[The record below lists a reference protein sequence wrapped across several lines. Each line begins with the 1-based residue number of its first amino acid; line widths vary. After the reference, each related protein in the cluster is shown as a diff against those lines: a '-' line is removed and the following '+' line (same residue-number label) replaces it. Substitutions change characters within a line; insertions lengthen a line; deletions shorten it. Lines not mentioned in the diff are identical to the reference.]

1 MKQVKL
7 AVYILAGITVL
18 SFFLTWFTAS
28 ASYTISSDFGGG
40 GSDASESVIGLFS
53 GEGFFGL
60 LLLAG
65 AVYMFHKEIKF
76 AYLPIVFNIL
86 NGLVVL
92 YVTTG
97 VKHSSSSVLGTS
109 KAGLYPGIGVYL
121 FMLASTLLL
130 GVLLVKE
137 FKPELFQKGGKIDN
151 MTLLE
156 SISNEYV
163 LAGVILALEF
173 WCSQNM
179 GEFGSFSGFLLGV
192 LFFVAAPYYL
202 AKLGKFDLIQNLI
215 LSHVVVYVLILVF
228 GFLDFYNY
236 ESALRSVGESFFSI
250 TLLALV
256 YEFVIRKKSELIPP
270 KVRELVEKL
279 DLKKMVAILGVVIL
293 FLFAKQFFTSMSS
306 ETQYGQEEET
316 TEEVIEEEVPAP
328 SQVEEQIQV
337 QEEDEST
344 YSEPSPAPAAVEAPA
359 APQKQA
365 VQLYSIQDPDG
376 YTNLRATPGGT
387 IIRKVYENETFELV
401 EAGETY
407 SKIKLKDGT
416 TGFLHNSR
424 IAVAKWWGLFLRIWN
439 FRIAPW
445 ARCSGA
451 IS

>member
-7 AVYILAGITVL
+7 AVYILAGITVV

-28 ASYTISSDFGGG
+28 ASISISSDFGGG
-40 GSDASESVIGLFS
+40 GSDSSQSVIGLFS
-53 GEGFFGL
+53 SEGSFAL

-65 AVYMFHKEIKF
+65 AIYMFHKEIKF
-76 AYLPIVFNIL
+76 AFLPIALNIL
-86 NGLVVL
+86 NGLVIL

-97 VKHSSSSVLGTS
+97 VKHSSSSVFGTS

-163 LAGVILALEF
+163 LGGVILALEF

-179 GEFGSFSGFLLGV
+179 GGFGSFSGFLMGV

-202 AKLGKFDLIQNLI
+202 AKLGKFALIQNLI
-215 LSHVVVYVLILVF
+215 LSHVVVYVLLFVF

-236 ESALRSVGESFFSI
+236 DSALRSVGESFFSI

-256 YEFVIRKKSELIPP
+256 YEFVMRKKSDLIPA
-270 KVRELVEKL
+270 KARELVEKL
-279 DLKKMVAILGVVIL
+279 DLKKIVGILGVVIL
-293 FLFAKQFFTSMSS
+293 LLFVKEFFASTSN
-306 ETQYGQEEET
+306 ETQYNPEEVT
-316 TEEVIEEEVPAP
+316 TEEVTEE
-328 SQVEEQIQV
+328 
-337 QEEDEST
+337 
-344 YSEPSPAPAAVEAPA
+344 EAPA
-359 APQKQA
+359 ASQSDEEVQEEESTYAEPSAEPAAEAAPATPQKQA

-376 YTNLRATPGGT
+376 YTNLRATPGGN
-387 IIRKVYENETFELV
+387 ILRKVYENETFELV

-424 IAVAKWWGLFLRIWN
+424 IAPAN
-439 FRIAPW
+439 
-445 ARCSGA
+445 
-451 IS
+451 

>member
-28 ASYTISSDFGGG
+28 ASITVSSEFGGG
-40 GSDASESVIGLFS
+40 GSDAS
-53 GEGFFGL
+53 
-60 LLLAG
+60 
-65 AVYMFHKEIKF
+65 
-76 AYLPIVFNIL
+76 
-86 NGLVVL
+86 
-92 YVTTG
+92 
-97 VKHSSSSVLGTS
+97 TS
-109 KAGLYPGIGVYL
+109 GLYPGIGVYL

-179 GEFGSFSGFLLGV
+179 GEFGSFSGFLMGV

-202 AKLGKFDLIQNLI
+202 AKLGKFALIQNLI

-228 GFLDFYNY
+228 GFLSLYNY
-236 ESALRSVGESFFSI
+236 DSALRSVGESFFSI

-256 YEFVIRKKSELIPP
+256 YEFVIRKKSELIPA
-270 KVRELVEKL
+270 KARELVEKL
-279 DLKKMVAILGVVIL
+279 DLKKIVAILGVVIL
-293 FLFAKQFFTSMSS
+293 LLFAKQFFTSMSS

-328 SQVEEQIQV
+328 SQEEEQL
-337 QEEDEST
+337 QEEEST
-344 YSEPSPAPAAVEAPA
+344 YAEPSSPTTEVEATPT

-424 IAVAKWWGLFLRIWN
+424 IAVAN
-439 FRIAPW
+439 
-445 ARCSGA
+445 
-451 IS
+451 

>member
-7 AVYILAGITVL
+7 AVYVLAGITVL

-28 ASYTISSDFGGG
+28 SSVKISSTFGGG
-40 GSDASESVIGLFS
+40 GADSSQSVIGLFS
-53 GEGFFGL
+53 GQGFFGL

-65 AVYMFHKEIKF
+65 AVYMFHKEMKF
-76 AYLPIVFNIL
+76 SFIPIALNIL
-86 NGLVVL
+86 NGLAVL
-92 YVTTG
+92 FVTTG
-97 VKHSSSSVLGTS
+97 EKYSSSSSAGS
-109 KAGLYPGIGVYL
+109 SSAGLYPGIGVYL
-121 FMLASTLLL
+121 FMLTSTLLL
-130 GVLLVKE
+130 AVLLVKE
-137 FKPELFQKGGKIDN
+137 FKPELFEKGGKIDN

-156 SISNEYV
+156 SITNEYV
-163 LAGVILALEF
+163 LAGIILALEF

-179 GEFGSFSGFLLGV
+179 GEFGSFSGFLLGI

-202 AKLGKFDLIQNLI
+202 AKLGKFELIQNLI

-256 YEFVIRKKSELIPP
+256 YEFVMRKKSELIPQ
-270 KVRELVEKL
+270 KARELVEKL
-279 DLKKMVAILGVVIL
+279 DLKKIVAILGVVIL
-293 FLFAKQFFTSMSS
+293 LLFAKQFFTSMSN
-306 ETQYGQEEET
+306 ETQSTQEEET
-316 TEEVIEEEVPAP
+316 TEEVIEEESPAP
-328 SQVEEQIQV
+328 SQVEEEEQV
-337 QEEDEST
+337 QEEEEST
-344 YSEPSPAPAAVEAPA
+344 YSEPSPAPAAAAPA

-365 VQLYSIQDPDG
+365 VQLYSIKDPDG

-387 IIRKVYENETFELV
+387 IIRKVLESETFELV

-424 IAVAKWWGLFLRIWN
+424 IALAN
-439 FRIAPW
+439 
-445 ARCSGA
+445 
-451 IS
+451 

>member
-7 AVYILAGITVL
+7 AVYVLAGITVL

-28 ASYTISSDFGGG
+28 SSVKISSTFGGG
-40 GSDASESVIGLFS
+40 GADSSQSVIGLFS
-53 GEGFFGL
+53 GQGFFGL

-65 AVYMFHKEIKF
+65 AVYMFHKEMKF
-76 AYLPIVFNIL
+76 SFIPIAMNIL
-86 NGLVVL
+86 NGLAVL
-92 YVTTG
+92 FVTTG
-97 VKHSSSSVLGTS
+97 EKYSSSSSAGS
-109 KAGLYPGIGVYL
+109 SSAGLYPGIGVYL
-121 FMLASTLLL
+121 FMLTSTLLL
-130 GVLLVKE
+130 AVLLVKE
-137 FKPELFQKGGKIDN
+137 FKPELFEKGGKIDN

-156 SISNEYV
+156 SITNEYV
-163 LAGVILALEF
+163 LAGIILALEF

-179 GEFGSFSGFLLGV
+179 GEFGSFSGFLLGI

-202 AKLGKFDLIQNLI
+202 AKLGKFELIQNLI

-256 YEFVIRKKSELIPP
+256 YEFVMRKKSELIPQ
-270 KVRELVEKL
+270 KARELVEKL
-279 DLKKMVAILGVVIL
+279 DLKKIVAILGVVIL
-293 FLFAKQFFTSMSS
+293 LLFAKQFFTSMSN
-306 ETQYGQEEET
+306 ETQSTQEEET
-316 TEEVIEEEVPAP
+316 TEEVIEEESPAP
-328 SQVEEQIQV
+328 SQVEEEEQV
-337 QEEDEST
+337 QEEEEST
-344 YSEPSPAPAAVEAPA
+344 YSEPSPAPAAAAPA

-365 VQLYSIQDPDG
+365 VQLYSIKDPDG

-387 IIRKVYENETFELV
+387 IIRKVLESETFELV

-424 IAVAKWWGLFLRIWN
+424 IALAN
-439 FRIAPW
+439 
-445 ARCSGA
+445 
-451 IS
+451 

>member
-7 AVYILAGITVL
+7 AVYILAGITVV

-28 ASYTISSDFGGG
+28 ASITISSELGGG

-53 GEGFFGL
+53 GQGFFGL

-65 AVYMFHKEIKF
+65 AVYMFLKEIKF
-76 AYLPIVFNIL
+76 AFLPIALNIL

-97 VKHSSSSVLGTS
+97 VKYSSSSIAGSATS
-109 KAGLYPGIGVYL
+109 GLYPGIGVYL
-121 FMLASTLLL
+121 FMLTSTLLL

-137 FKPELFQKGGKIDN
+137 FKPELFEKGGSIDK
-151 MTLLE
+151 MTPLDF
-156 SISNEYV
+156 ISNEYV
-163 LAGVILALEF
+163 VGGAILGLEF

-179 GEFGSFSGFLLGV
+179 GEFGSFSGFLMGA

-202 AKLGKFDLIQNLI
+202 AKLGKFALIQNLI

-228 GFLDFYNY
+228 GFLDLYNY

-256 YEFVIRKKSELIPP
+256 YEFVMRKKAEVIPP
-270 KVRELVEKL
+270 KAREIIEKL
-279 DLKKMVAILGVVIL
+279 DLKKIVAIWGVVIL
-293 FLFAKQFFTSMSS
+293 LLFAKQFLTSMSS
-306 ETQYGQEEET
+306 ETQDTQEEET
-316 TEEVIEEEVPAP
+316 TEEVIEGEAPAP
-328 SQVEEQIQV
+328 SQEEEQV
-337 QEEDEST
+337 QEEEST
-344 YSEPSPAPAAVEAPA
+344 YAEPSAEPAVEAAPA
-359 APQKQA
+359 TPQKQA
-365 VQLYSIQDPDG
+365 VQLYSIKDPDG
-376 YTNLRATPGGT
+376 YTNMRATPGGT

-424 IAVAKWWGLFLRIWN
+424 IAVAN
-439 FRIAPW
+439 
-445 ARCSGA
+445 
-451 IS
+451 

>member
-7 AVYILAGITVL
+7 AVYILAGITVV

-28 ASYTISSDFGGG
+28 ASITISSELGGG

-53 GEGFFGL
+53 GQGFFGL

-65 AVYMFHKEIKF
+65 AVYMFLKEIKF
-76 AYLPIVFNIL
+76 AFLPIAFNIL

-97 VKHSSSSVLGTS
+97 VKYSSSSIAGSATS
-109 KAGLYPGIGVYL
+109 GLYPGIGVYL
-121 FMLASTLLL
+121 FMLTSTLLL

-137 FKPELFQKGGKIDN
+137 FKPELFEKGGSIDK
-151 MTLLE
+151 MTPLDF
-156 SISNEYV
+156 ISNEYV
-163 LAGVILALEF
+163 VGGAILGLEF

-202 AKLGKFDLIQNLI
+202 AKLGKFALIQNLI

-236 ESALRSVGESFFSI
+236 ESGLRSLGESFFSI

-256 YEFVIRKKSELIPP
+256 YEFVMRKKAEVIPP
-270 KVRELVEKL
+270 KAREIIEKL
-279 DLKKMVAILGVVIL
+279 DLKKIVAIWGVVIIL
-293 FLFAKQFFTSMSS
+293 LFAKQFLTSMSS
-306 ETQYGQEEET
+306 ETQDTQEEET
-316 TEEVIEEEVPAP
+316 TEEVIEEEAPAP
-328 SQVEEQIQV
+328 SQEEEQV
-337 QEEDEST
+337 QEEEST
-344 YSEPSPAPAAVEAPA
+344 YAEPSAEPAVEAAPA

-376 YTNLRATPGGT
+376 YTNMRATPGGT

-424 IAVAKWWGLFLRIWN
+424 IAVAN
-439 FRIAPW
+439 
-445 ARCSGA
+445 
-451 IS
+451 

>member
-7 AVYILAGITVL
+7 AVYILAGITVV

-28 ASYTISSDFGGG
+28 ASISISSDFGGG

-53 GEGFFGL
+53 GQGFFGL

-65 AVYMFHKEIKF
+65 SVYMFHKEIKF
-76 AYLPIVFNIL
+76 AFLPTVFNIL

-97 VKHSSSSVLGTS
+97 VKYSSSSIAGSATS
-109 KAGLYPGIGVYL
+109 GLYPGIGVYL
-121 FMLASTLLL
+121 FMLTSTLLL

-137 FKPELFQKGGKIDN
+137 FKPELFEKGGAIDK
-151 MTLLE
+151 MTPLDF
-156 SISNEYV
+156 ISNEYV
-163 LAGVILALEF
+163 VGGAILGLEF

-179 GEFGSFSGFLLGV
+179 GEFGSFSGFLLGA

-202 AKLGKFDLIQNLI
+202 AKLGKFDVIQNLI

-228 GFLDFYNY
+228 GFLDLYNY
-236 ESALRSVGESFFSI
+236 ENALRSVGESFFSI

-256 YEFVIRKKSELIPP
+256 YEFVIRKKSDLIPP
-270 KVRELVEKL
+270 KARELVEKL
-279 DLKKMVAILGVVIL
+279 DLKKIVAIWGVVIL
-293 FLFAKQFFTSMSS
+293 ILFAKQFFTSMSS

-316 TEEVIEEEVPAP
+316 TEEVIEEEAPAP
-328 SQVEEQIQV
+328 SQVEEQV
-337 QEEDEST
+337 QEQEEESS
-344 YSEPSPAPAAVEAPA
+344 YAEPSPAPAAEAAPA

>member
-7 AVYILAGITVL
+7 AVYILAGITVV

-28 ASYTISSDFGGG
+28 ASITISSELGGG

-53 GEGFFGL
+53 GQGFFGL

-65 AVYMFHKEIKF
+65 AVYMFLKEIKF
-76 AYLPIVFNIL
+76 AFLPIALNIL

-97 VKHSSSSVLGTS
+97 VKYSSSSIAGSATS
-109 KAGLYPGIGVYL
+109 GLYPGIGVYL
-121 FMLASTLLL
+121 FMLTSTLLL

-137 FKPELFQKGGKIDN
+137 FKPELFEKGGSIDK
-151 MTLLE
+151 MTPLDF
-156 SISNEYV
+156 ISNEYV
-163 LAGVILALEF
+163 VGGAILGLEF

-179 GEFGSFSGFLLGV
+179 GEFGSFSGFLMGA

-202 AKLGKFDLIQNLI
+202 AKLGKFALIQNLI

-228 GFLDFYNY
+228 GFLDLYNY

-256 YEFVIRKKSELIPP
+256 YEFVMRKKAEVIPP
-270 KVRELVEKL
+270 KAREIIEKL
-279 DLKKMVAILGVVIL
+279 DLKKIVAIWGVVIL
-293 FLFAKQFFTSMSS
+293 LLFAKQFLTSMSS
-306 ETQYGQEEET
+306 ETQDTQEEET
-316 TEEVIEEEVPAP
+316 TEEVIEEEAPAP
-328 SQVEEQIQV
+328 SQEEEQV
-337 QEEDEST
+337 QEEEST
-344 YSEPSPAPAAVEAPA
+344 YAEPSAEPAVEAAPA
-359 APQKQA
+359 TPQKQA
-365 VQLYSIQDPDG
+365 VQLYSIKDPDG
-376 YTNLRATPGGT
+376 YTNMRATPGGT

-424 IAVAKWWGLFLRIWN
+424 IAVAN
-439 FRIAPW
+439 
-445 ARCSGA
+445 
-451 IS
+451 

>member
-1 MKQVKL
+1 MKQIKL

-28 ASYTISSDFGGG
+28 ASITVSSEFGGG

-53 GEGFFGL
+53 GQGFFGL

-76 AYLPIVFNIL
+76 AFLPIVFNIL

-97 VKHSSSSVLGTS
+97 VKYSSSSIAGSATS
-109 KAGLYPGIGVYL
+109 GLYPGIGVYL

-179 GEFGSFSGFLLGV
+179 GEFGSFSGFLMGV

-202 AKLGKFDLIQNLI
+202 AKLGKFALIQNLI

-228 GFLDFYNY
+228 GFLGLYNY
-236 ESALRSVGESFFSI
+236 DSALRSVGESFFSI

-256 YEFVIRKKSELIPP
+256 YEFVIRKKSELVPA
-270 KVRELVEKL
+270 KARELIEKL
-279 DLKKMVAILGVVIL
+279 DLKKIVVILGVVIL
-293 FLFAKQFFTSMSS
+293 LLFAKQFFTSMSS

-328 SQVEEQIQV
+328 SQEEEQV
-337 QEEDEST
+337 QEEEST
-344 YSEPSPAPAAVEAPA
+344 YAEPSSPSSEVEETPT

-424 IAVAKWWGLFLRIWN
+424 IAVAN
-439 FRIAPW
+439 
-445 ARCSGA
+445 
-451 IS
+451 